1 MTPIGTDGIDTL
13 AAIIRRQVGS
23 LARPAMTTTPA
34 GTLVHLAGDTKARK
48 KAKGVD
54 LAAVVAR
61 RVRAV
66 DPADP
71 DAHAKAFQVFLE
83 SVLLAEFG
91 EHLINDPAFHQLV
104 EGVYHQMAS
113 APELVAMMQ
122 RASVTLLGQGAR

>member
-1 MTPIGTDGIDTL
+1 MTRIGPDGVDVL

-23 LARPAMTTTPA
+23 LARPAGSA
-34 GTLVHLAGDTKARK
+34 GSTAPLAGEAKPRK
-48 KAKGVD
+48 KARGGD

-61 RVRAV
+61 RVRGV

-91 EHLINDPAFHQLV
+91 DHLINDPAFHQLV
-104 EGVYHQMAS
+104 ESVYRQMAS
-113 APELVAMMQ
+113 TPELAAMMR
-122 RASVTLLGQGAR
+122 RASATLLGQSTR

>member
-1 MTPIGTDGIDTL
+1 MTRIGPDGVDAL

-23 LARPAMTTTPA
+23 LARPAGAATPTA
-34 GTLVHLAGDTKARK
+34 ALAGEARSRRK
-48 KAKGVD
+48 MRGGD

-91 EHLINDPAFHQLV
+91 DHLINDPAFHQLV
-104 EGVYHQMAS
+104 QSLYHQMAS
-113 APELVAMMQ
+113 APELAEMMR
-122 RASVTLLGQGAR
+122 RASATLLGQAAR